1 MAVTKYESYYKQ
13 IKESVDEIKENYDY
27 KNSSNAFIHWYLK
40 NHLFLEEQE
49 IGEAIIDGFG
59 DNGIDAILLNEEEKE
74 LTVMQFKF
82 PNDINGIN
90 SEISQGD
97 ILKTFNGFNLL
108 IDKTT
113 N

>member
-74 LTVMQFKF
+74 LT
-82 PNDINGIN
+82 
-90 SEISQGD
+90 
-97 ILKTFNGFNLL
+97 
-108 IDKTT
+108 
-113 N
+113 